1 MLVDPAL
8 LDRAR
13 KEQSNAVIEI
23 LSMHYPAVYRMAYA
37 ICGRRDVGDGVVRF
51 VMRRSFRALP
61 HWKDEEAPQR
71 WFRHHTILTVRRAA
85 LHQPASAQIDTLI
98 PPESL
103 EADPK
108 YPAFVRA
115 LRGLPQQ
122 QREAFLLHHGEK
134 LDLRGISVAMD
145 CSTVAAAQH
154 LGAANDELTEL
165 VDRDFQSLAAQVAEN
180 YAKLAPTT
188 DLALSHVSSSARRY
202 LWPRKLA
209 RFLGSAL
216 LVLALFALAYA
227 SVKWWREI
235 VVWFKDVIRH

>member
-1 MLVDPAL
+1 MQVDQEL
-8 LDRAR
+8 LERAR
-13 KEQSNAVIEI
+13 KEQSGAVIEV

-37 ICGRRDVGDGVVRF
+37 ISGRRDVGDGVVRF

-85 LHQPASAQIDTLI
+85 RHPPDSVEIDTLI
-98 PPESL
+98 PPEAL

-154 LGAANDELTEL
+154 LGAANDELLEL
-165 VDRDFQSLAAQVAEN
+165 VDRDFQKLASEVAEN
-180 YAKLAPTT
+180 YAKLAPSS
-188 DLALSHVSSSARRY
+188 DLALSQVSTGARRY

-216 LVLALFALAYA
+216 LVLAMFALAYA
-227 SVKWWREI
+227 GVKWWREI
-235 VVWFKDVIRH
+235 GAWFKEVISH